1 MDSPLDDFEFDAL
14 FPVMERLSKASS
26 PEEER
31 VLRIAAY
38 GLHYLHKLS
47 MLDGFRMYL
56 RDADAPATD
65 ENLIEQE
72 FVSMPDARKWLS
84 QAPGQNVGTL
94 VRIAGRTHA
103 VWREASGEL
112 TLVPSLTPQDLEKH
126 QK

>member
-1 MDSPLDDFEFDAL
+1 MASPLDDFDFDAL
-14 FPVMERLSKASS
+14 FPVMERLSKTAA
-26 PEEER
+26 PEDER

-56 RDADAPATD
+56 RDAQAPATD
-65 ENLIEQE
+65 VNLIEHE
-72 FVSMPDARKWLS
+72 FVSMPDARQWLS
-84 QAPGQNVGTL
+84 QAHGQDVGTL

-112 TLVPSLTPQDLEKH
+112 TLVPSLTPQDLEPHTK
-126 QK
+126 